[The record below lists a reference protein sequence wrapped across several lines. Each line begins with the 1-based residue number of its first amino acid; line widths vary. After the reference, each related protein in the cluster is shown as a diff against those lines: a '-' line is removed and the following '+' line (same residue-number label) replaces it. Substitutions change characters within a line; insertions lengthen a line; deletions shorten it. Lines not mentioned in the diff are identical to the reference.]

1 MAHCKMRGKGGM
13 SKHFFHQLTCQNQEF
28 LIPCLIRINTKREN
42 TLLRLFAARCIACYS
57 RVWVLWYFDWR
68 SQSRWVTLSKMKDV
82 WKVISFSFET
92 PQLDAALR
100 KACVFLSSH
109 SSTDCSTKYKTA
121 LGFSLACSILKL
133 FISTLDSQVFAASL
147 SPWWI
152 SWAVEGSPGRT
163 QLHAE
168 LSCLCCRGAAT
179 RGYLWCLCAGC
190 SYTQFWCTSLITL
203 LWTGVAIQKQNLLA
217 SRLRFPIQLEAKT
230 KELEKWSFHP

>member
-1 MAHCKMRGKGGM
+1 MAHCKIRGKGGM

-28 LIPCLIRINTKREN
+28 LIPCLIRINTKRQN

-92 PQLDAALR
+92 PQLDAALQ
-100 KACVFLSSH
+100 KACVFLSSR
-109 SSTDCSTKYKTA
+109 SSTDCSTKYKTV
-121 LGFSLACSILKL
+121 LGLSLAHSILKL

-152 SWAVEGSPGRT
+152 SWAVEGSGRA

-179 RGYLWCLCAGC
+179 RGYLWYLCYRCLCVRC
-190 SYTQFWCTSLITL
+190 SYT
-203 LWTGVAIQKQNLLA
+203 
-217 SRLRFPIQLEAKT
+217 
-230 KELEKWSFHP
+230 